1 MPLVFV
7 HGVNTRK
14 GETDAEKRSFAT
26 GERLLKEQFGVAF
39 ADRVSAPDGLKAFS
53 PYWGDL
59 GVKFARNL
67 ASLPQSGVQAL
78 AVGQPALADLVAA
91 TAAKLDADIVKLPEL
106 RTGPLTAV
114 AKVRSL
120 SAAVDLLFAGSAN
133 VQQPAPL
140 AKRMSDALPDV
151 ARFAAAAEQYA
162 ATNPQPAWL
171 ANTKDD
177 AAFVDQ
183 LYKAVTAHAAAS
195 ATTLPAGTAPKVQS
209 LGVGSDVLTWLK
221 QGATAVRT
229 AAATVVNNVKAA
241 TVGAVTDATRSA
253 FLELSGYV
261 RPAASALAGRFVG
274 DVFKYLEN
282 RNEITDRVL
291 TMVRE
296 ADKARRKGDEE
307 LYLIGHSFGGIIL
320 YDILTAS
327 EPTLKCDLYVTVGS
341 QVALFAEMGRLA
353 APAGVAAAFAEN
365 QPAPR
370 PGAADR
376 WLNIYDLTDF
386 VGFGT
391 RGVFKGV
398 TDYEFETDA
407 LPLVSH
413 SAYFDT
419 PRFFARLRERV
430 NEAFARGDA

>member
-14 GETDAEKRSFAT
+14 GASESETRAFAAY
-26 GERLLKEQFGVAF
+26 ERLLKEQFAVAF
-39 ADRVSAPDGLKAFS
+39 ADRVSAADGLKAFT

-67 ASLPQSGVQAL
+67 ACLPQSGVQAL
-78 AVGQPALADLVAA
+78 AVGQLALADLVAS
-91 TAAKLDADIVKLPEL
+91 TAAKLDANIIKLPGL

-114 AKVRSL
+114 AKARSL
-120 SAAVDLLFAGSAN
+120 SAAVDMLFAGSAN
-133 VQQPAPL
+133 VQQPAAL

-151 ARFAAAAEQYA
+151 ARFAATAEQYA
-162 ATNPQPAWL
+162 AANPQPAWL
-171 ANTKDD
+171 ANTQDD
-177 AAFVDQ
+177 TAFVDQ
-183 LYKAVTAHAAAS
+183 LYKAVTAHAAANT
-195 ATTLPAGTAPKVQS
+195 ATLPAGTAPKVQS

-221 QGATAVRT
+221 QGATAVKT
-229 AAATVVNNVKAA
+229 AATIVVNNVKSAA
-241 TVGAVTDATRSA
+241 VGAATDATRSA

-261 RPAASALAGRFVG
+261 RPGASALAGRFFG

-296 ADKARRKGDEE
+296 ADKARRTGDEE
-307 LYLIGHSFGGIIL
+307 LYLIGHSFGGIVL

-353 APAGVAAAFAEN
+353 APAGVAAAFAQN
-365 QPAPR
+365 QAAPR
-370 PGAADR
+370 PTAAAR

-386 VGFGT
+386 FGFGT
-391 RGVFKGV
+391 RGVFDGV
-398 TDYEFETDA
+398 KDYEFETDA

-413 SAYFDT
+413 GAYFDT

-430 NEAFARGDA
+430 NEAFA